1 MSQVKSAVFVSPN
14 NLGSY
19 RSGQIVDENLALG
32 MLSASIIKAGGHA
45 EMIDARMFNLNP
57 KTVSSEILRAKPNVL
72 GITMIS
78 AESTKWVLELTTA
91 VKEEEHQI
99 HICLGG
105 YFPSLQPQKALEIIP
120 TADSVVVGEGE
131 ITVVE
136 LMNKISKGRNLD
148 GIAGT
153 VYRAGNGKIIFNPR
167 RQLISN
173 LDELPFPNR
182 YANEKTTENLI
193 EASRGCFGRC
203 TFCAIKPHFGAGAS
217 LAWRGKSPERI
228 ISELKILLK
237 LNPNNRRV
245 RFVDPN
251 FLGSSSPLHR
261 ERAIRIAQLIEN
273 SLPQVELYAETRA
286 SDILGNEQA
295 LIALKGAGLKELYI
309 GVESGSQKVLKCMH
323 KGVSPSQIEKAL
335 KILENLG
342 INYQY
347 GFMMITPWTE
357 QGDIDTDLEFLKR
370 IGFIQFDKFFHEMD
384 LIPGTE
390 SVEQG
395 KAVGKLKE
403 KGTTG
408 YYTYNCPSLVEKVRS
423 LGAYLN
429 CNHKDLLKRV
439 WYLYKDVQVNYQSG
453 IPGSRESMR
462 ELSLLFVNAFEN
474 SYQKLKNGID
484 ISSIGEDCVSFLERI
499 IAKIDCR
506 ISDSARFPRPSN
518 L

>member
-1 MSQVKSAVFVSPN
+1 MSKVKSAVFVSPN

-32 MLSASIIKAGGHA
+32 MLSASIIRAGGRA
-45 EMIDARMFNLNP
+45 KMIDARMFNLNS
-57 KTVSSEILRAKPNVL
+57 KTVASEIIRAKPKVL
-72 GITMIS
+72 GITIIS
-78 AESTKWVLELTTA
+78 AESIKWVRELTAT
-91 VKEEEHQI
+91 VKEKSQI

-105 YFPSLQPQKALEIIP
+105 YFPSLQPQKALEIVP
-120 TADSVVVGEGE
+120 AADSVVIGEGE

-136 LMNKISKGRNLD
+136 LVDKISNGRSLD
-148 GIAGT
+148 GVAGT
-153 VYRAGNGKIIFNPR
+153 VSRANNGKIIFNPR
-167 RQLISN
+167 RRLISN

-203 TFCAIKPHFGAGAS
+203 TFCAIKPHFSAEAS

-237 LNPNNRRV
+237 LNPNNKRV

-251 FLGSSSPLHR
+251 FLGSSSPFHKK
-261 ERAIRIAQLIEN
+261 RAIRIAQLIKN
-273 SLPQVELYAETRA
+273 SLPQVELYAETRVI
-286 SDILGNEQA
+286 DILNNEA
-295 LIALKGAGLKELYI
+295 LIVLKEAGLKELYI
-309 GVESGSQKVLKCMH
+309 GVESGSQKVLNCMR

-335 KILENLG
+335 KILEDLG

-357 QGDIDTDLEFLKR
+357 QEDIDINLEFLKR
-370 IGFIQFDKFFHEMD
+370 LGFIQFDKFFHEMD

-395 KAVGKLKE
+395 KEVGKLKE
-403 KGTTG
+403 KGATG
-408 YYTYNCPSLVEKVRS
+408 YYTYDCPSLVEKVRS
-423 LGAYLN
+423 LGVYLN
-429 CNHKDLLKRV
+429 RNHKDLLKRV

-453 IPGSRESMR
+453 ITGSRELMK
-462 ELSLLFVNAFEN
+462 ELSLLFVSAFEN
-474 SYQKLKNGID
+474 SYRKLKDGID
-484 ISSIGEDCVSFLERI
+484 ISSVGEDCVSSLERI
-499 IAKIDCR
+499 IVKIDRR
-506 ISDSARFPRPSN
+506 ISGSARFPRPSN